1 MRKFLLV
8 LMLGVTAILISA
20 CGSSADVLVTPDPD
34 QTTFMFFYTD
44 G

>member
-20 CGSSADVLVTPDPD
+20 CSSSTDVLVTPDPD
-34 QTTFMFFYTD
+34 QLSFMFFYTD

>member
-8 LMLGVTAILISA
+8 LILGLSAILISA
-20 CGSSADVLVTPDPD
+20 CGSAADGLVTPDPD
-34 QTTFMFFYTD
+34 QATLMFFYTD

>member
-20 CGSSADVLVTPDPD
+20 CASSADGVVTPDPE
-34 QTTFMFFYTD
+34 QLSFMFFYTE

>member
-8 LMLGVTAILISA
+8 LMLGITAILISA
-20 CGSSADVLVTPDPD
+20 CGNSDNGLVAPDPD
-34 QTTFMFFYTD
+34 QMTFMFFYTD